1 MNMETS
7 VDLPPDP
14 KASPEPMNCRRMHS
28 SYPPGCQLYAIVF
41 QKFGAAV
48 CTDTPYW
55 LLWSTGIVA
64 FVLSI
69 VAFVLWGINGASTL
83 FDMIVAL
90 CT

>member
-1 MNMETS
+1 MTTIGTRIRNGCVARLVRNTRAEQI
-7 VDLPPDP
+7 
-14 KASPEPMNCRRMHS
+14 SPAAES
-28 SYPPGCQLYAIVF
+28 SPAN
-41 QKFGAAV
+41 
-48 CTDTPYW
+48 TPRW

-69 VAFVLWGINGASTL
+69 VAFVLWGINGAGTL